1 MHGRCTISGFY
12 RTRRLFFS
20 FLFFSFLSG
29 DFQKLRICLCVEE
42 LVYGIWLKLGQLI
55 LKKVICIMIFGK
67 LKIIDVIEDIFEIEM
82 DDIIVSLV
90 LVPM

>member
-1 MHGRCTISGFY
+1 M
-12 RTRRLFFS
+12 
-20 FLFFSFLSG
+20 
-29 DFQKLRICLCVEE
+29 
-42 LVYGIWLKLGQLI
+42 YGIWLKLGQLI